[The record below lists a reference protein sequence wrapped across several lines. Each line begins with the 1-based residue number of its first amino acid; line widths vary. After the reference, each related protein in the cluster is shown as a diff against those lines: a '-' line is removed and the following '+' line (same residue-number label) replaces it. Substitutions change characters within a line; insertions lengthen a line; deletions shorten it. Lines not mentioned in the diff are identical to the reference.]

1 MIAGSKMSRA
11 RITGLSPVVPS
22 SMKAKIVVIV
32 LAVLMLVGITIIRS
46 WTVKKTLPI
55 SPSVFDEVQ
64 TDKKTHE

>member
-1 MIAGSKMSRA
+1 
-11 RITGLSPVVPS
+11 
-22 SMKAKIVVIV
+22 MKAKLFVIV

-64 TDKKTHE
+64 KDKKTRE

>member
-1 MIAGSKMSRA
+1 MSRA

-22 SMKAKIVVIV
+22 SMKAKLFVIV
-32 LAVLMLVGITIIRS
+32 LAGLMLVGITIIRS

-64 TDKKTHE
+64 KDKKTRE